1 MLARAIPAKWRSTF
15 SRCYRGRGP
24 KAAFESPLSSEARRN
39 VVWVKPERVA
49 EVEFRGWTADA
60 NVRQASFKGLRED
73 KNPKDIVRERVAPMA
88 REAEAPATSVTFT
101 HRDRVYWPEAGVTKQ
116 GLADYYTM
124 VWPWIEK
131 YLLGRPLVL
140 LRCPNGIVQGGFFQK
155 HPWAGLDPHI
165 LQIHDPHEKEPILG
179 IEFIR
184 RADGIGASG
193 CTRNPSL
200 GRAQRRPRS
209 S

>member
-1 MLARAIPAKWRSTF
+1 MELITKMDPSIENGKLVVRIEAEAMLSRERTEKPAFK
-15 SRCYRGRGP
+15 
-24 KAAFESPLSSEARRN
+24 SPLSSEARRN

-155 HPWAGLDPHI
+155 HPWAGS
-165 LQIHDPHEKEPILG
+165 
-179 IEFIR
+179 IR
-184 RADGIGASG
+184 IFCKSTIRTKRS
-193 CTRNPSL
+193 
-200 GRAQRRPRS
+200 RS
-209 S
+209 SESIYSTG